1 MGTWGVPCSS
11 HILFFFFFFFF
22 FLTFL
27 IPTLSQS
34 HPPTISSF
42 PYNLLHSSPFKK
54 PHLIHFKALPIS
66 KNFFL
71 SCKMMHNEWK
81 SFADQLVQKKLII
94 WNGRLTNDHTII
106 VVIKGVSLAL
116 VVKKGGQEIQVGMG
130 LLFFRSIPCHTHWLL
145 KDTDHSCI
153 S

>member
-1 MGTWGVPCSS
+1 
-11 HILFFFFFFFF
+11 
-22 FLTFL
+22 
-27 IPTLSQS
+27 
-34 HPPTISSF
+34 
-42 PYNLLHSSPFKK
+42 
-54 PHLIHFKALPIS
+54 
-66 KNFFL
+66 
-71 SCKMMHNEWK
+71 MMHNEWK

-116 VVKKGGQEIQVGMG
+116 VVKKGGQKIQVGMG